1 MLLAES
7 YLEMR
12 ECWYILAVSTPMSSI
27 TVKLWRNYAVAT
39 ITLWPVT
46 TENCDVIMRNYDG
59 KIVNTRNYAEKSY
72 LH

>member
-1 MLLAES
+1 
-7 YLEMR
+7 
-12 ECWYILAVSTPMSSI
+12 MSSI